1 MRKNPFTSMAV
12 LTLMWMTLGCG
23 EAEQPLVILKAPP
36 VPAHADHVVRKE
48 VRSLAFGSCAAARDS
63 MPALRVAKELR
74 PDVFVWLGD
83 NIYGDT
89 DDMDSLRG
97 CYAQLGGV
105 PDFQA
110 LKESVRML
118 ATWDD
123 HDYGRNDAGRHFAQ
137 KDSSKWVFLE
147 FWEEPLLSP
156 RRRRA
161 GVYTSTLFDGA
172 RIDVHVILL
181 DTRTFR
187 DDLQPSTGLELV
199 AEDGTVYSAD
209 YLPHESADSTLLGPG
224 QWAWFK
230 AQLEVP
236 CDVRVIGSST
246 QFGIAYNGYE
256 AWANFPAEQR
266 LMLQS
271 LHQAAQVSIAG
282 GETPVPTC
290 FISGDVHYGEMSA
303 LTVGAD
309 GKPVPAEITPVWDI
323 TSSGITSTWS
333 FATQNGNRMHG
344 PIMNNNVGLL
354 RFLADDSTLVKAEI
368 WDAAGDLRASQI
380 LAKR

>member
-1 MRKNPFTSMAV
+1 MKTFAAAFVFAGALV
-12 LTLMWMTLGCG
+12 LMGCG
-23 EAEQPLVILKAPP
+23 ETEEPMVILKAPP
-36 VPAHADHVVRKE
+36 VPAQADHVVRKE
-48 VRSLAFGSCAAARDS
+48 VRSLAFGSCAAASDS
-63 MPALRVAKELR
+63 MPALRVARELR

-89 DDMDSLRG
+89 DNMDSLQG
-97 CYAQLGGV
+97 CYDRLARV
-105 PDFQA
+105 PEFQS
-110 LKESVRML
+110 LKEDVRML

-123 HDYGRNDAGRHFAQ
+123 HDYGRNDAGRHFDR
-137 KDSSKWVFLE
+137 KDSSKLVFLE

-156 RRRRA
+156 RRRRP
-161 GVYTSTLFDGA
+161 GVYTSTLFDGG

-187 DDLQPSTGLELV
+187 DDLQPGTGLELV
-199 AEDGTVYSAD
+199 AEDGTVYAAD
-209 YLPHESADSTLLGPG
+209 YIPHESADSTLLGAA

-256 AWANFPAEQR
+256 SWANFPAEQR
-266 LMLQS
+266 RMLKS
-271 LHQAAQVSIAG
+271 LQEAAQVSKTNG
-282 GETPVPTC
+282 DTVPTC

-309 GKPVPAEITPVWDI
+309 GMPVPADIAPVWDI

-333 FATQNGNRMHG
+333 FATQNVNRMHG
-344 PIMNNNVGLL
+344 PIMENNVGLL
-354 RFLADDSTLVKAEI
+354 RFLANDSALVMAEL
-368 WDAAGDLRASQI
+368 WDVAGDLRASQI
-380 LAKR
+380 LARR

>member
-1 MRKNPFTSMAV
+1 
-12 LTLMWMTLGCG
+12 
-23 EAEQPLVILKAPP
+23 
-36 VPAHADHVVRKE
+36 
-48 VRSLAFGSCAAARDS
+48 

-89 DDMDSLRG
+89 DNMDSLQS
-97 CYAQLGGV
+97 CYAHLAGV
-105 PDFQA
+105 PEFQE

-123 HDYGRNDAGRHFAQ
+123 HDYGRNDAGRHFEQ
-137 KDSSKWVFLE
+137 KDSSKYVFLE
-147 FWEEPLLSP
+147 FWEEPLMSP

-161 GVYTSTLFDGA
+161 GIYTSTLFDGA

-187 DDLQPSTGLELV
+187 DDLMESTGLELV
-199 AEDGTVYSAD
+199 AEDGTAYSAD
-209 YLPHESADSTLLGPG
+209 YLPHESADSTLLGES
-224 QWAWFK
+224 QWDWFK

-246 QFGIAYNGYE
+246 QFSIAYNGYE
-256 AWANFPAEQR
+256 SWANFPAEQR
-266 LMLQS
+266 RMLQA
-271 LHQAAQVSIAG
+271 LHQAAQTSIAG
-282 GETPVPTC
+282 GRPPVPTC

-303 LTVGAD
+303 LTLGAD
-309 GKPVPAEITPVWDI
+309 RKPVPAEIAPVWDI

-333 FATQNGNRMHG
+333 FATQNGNRVHG
-344 PIMNNNVGLL
+344 PIMENNVGLL
-354 RFLADDSTLVKAEI
+354 RFLADDSSLVKAEI
-368 WDAAGDLRASQI
+368 WDVAGDLRASQI
-380 LAKR
+380 LAPR